1 MANRPFKLFFFIKNY
16 RQWPCMSSLSYSIFM
31 LQEASLGGKPRK
43 IMGWWYTTEQV
54 PLTFWAVYFSPIQ
67 SPLSD
72 HWIWYLTFTWH
83 CKASSSLN
91 SESSG
96 KDTLSK
102 TVSSKFHPLHLF
114 CLFFHPFKHGL
125 LWKSE
130 KRILL
135 FRSEYMVYVL
145 FSEEQELYPTLTA

>member
-1 MANRPFKLFFFIKNY
+1 MTPACLRFLTPSLCYKRHLLEESPERLWDGSIQLNRSPSLFGQCISA
-16 RQWPCMSSLSYSIFM
+16 QSSLLF
-31 LQEASLGGKPRK
+31 Q
-43 IMGWWYTTEQV
+43 
-54 PLTFWAVYFSPIQ
+54 
-67 SPLSD
+67 
-72 HWIWYLTFTWH
+72 IWYLTFTWH

-96 KDTLSK
+96 RDTLSK

-130 KRILL
+130 KGILL
-135 FRSEYMVYVL
+135 FRSEYMVYIL